1 MTPLRQ
7 RFIDD
12 LRLKNFSDGTIKV
25 YVHAV
30 EKFARFLG
38 RSPDESTAQDV
49 RAFLIHELDRGL
61 SRSYCV
67 VQRNALRHLYLD
79 TLGRSDELQAVPR
92 PKRERRLPVVLSRE
106 EVQRLFAVGI
116 VELPFGRG
124 GLARL

>member
-38 RSPDESTAQDV
+38 RSTDESTAQDV
-49 RAFLIHELDRGL
+49 RAFLIHGLDRGL

-79 TLGRSDELQAVPR
+79 TLGRSDELQAVPIR
-92 PKRERRLPVVLSRE
+92 STWERRS
-106 EVQRLFAVGI
+106 AV
-116 VELPFGRG
+116 
-124 GLARL
+124 

>member
-7 RFIDD
+7 CFIDD

-67 VQRNALRHLYLD
+67 IQRNALRHLYLD
-79 TLGRSDELQAVPR
+79 TLGRPDELKAVIG
-92 PKRERRLPVVLSRE
+92 KRVLPPIPFTETFFDLTVSDLRT
-106 EVQRLFAVGI
+106 LM
-116 VELPFGRG
+116 LPSCQS
-124 GLARL
+124 AKQ

>member
-25 YVHAV
+25 YVQTV

-38 RSPDESTAQDV
+38 RSPHDSTVQDV

-67 VQRNALRHLYLD
+67 ILRNALRHLYLA
-79 TLGRSDELQAVPR
+79 TC
-92 PKRERRLPVVLSRE
+92 RRGS
-106 EVQRLFAVGI
+106 
-116 VELPFGRG
+116 
-124 GLARL
+124 

>member
-7 RFIDD
+7 RFIDG
-12 LRLKNFSDGTIKV
+12 LRLKNFADSTIKL

-49 RAFLIHELDRGL
+49 RAFLIHELDRGV

-67 VQRNALRHLYLD
+67 IQRNALRHPYQD
-79 TLGRSDELQAVPR
+79 TLSTNR
-92 PKRERRLPVVLSRE
+92 
-106 EVQRLFAVGI
+106 
-116 VELPFGRG
+116 
-124 GLARL
+124 